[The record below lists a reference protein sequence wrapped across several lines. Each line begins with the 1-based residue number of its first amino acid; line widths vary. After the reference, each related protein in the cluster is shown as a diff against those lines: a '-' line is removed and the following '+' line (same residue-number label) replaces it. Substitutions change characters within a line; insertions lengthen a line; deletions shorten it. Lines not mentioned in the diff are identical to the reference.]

1 MKEYY
6 KIITHYGLEYY
17 LKDVLTESHSNSAP
31 YHNIYHIMCMVKNVS
46 SMLSD
51 LYFLKVLINR

>member
-31 YHNIYHIMCMVKNVS
+31 YHIMCMVKNVS